1 MLKWEPTGKESCY
14 AISKKKQLSWGSLNV
29 QFWLVLG
36 NKIAFS
42 KSFCVNISLVPGS
55 RLSK

>member
-36 NKIAFS
+36 NKIAF
-42 KSFCVNISLVPGS
+42 
-55 RLSK
+55 